1 MSSTAKT
8 PRNRLQGET
17 SPYLLQHAG
26 NPVDW
31 FPWGRE
37 ALDRARAEQ
46 KPIFLSV
53 GYSACHWCHVMERE
67 SFEDGAIARLLN
79 ESFVSIKVDRE
90 ERPDIDE
97 IYMKAVQSM
106 TGSGGWPMSVFLT
119 PGLEP
124 FYGGT
129 YFPPRSAY
137 GRPGFAELLAALA
150 RAWREDRENVA
161 AHGKK
166 LAARIAA
173 EGSWNATAELD
184 PKVLDRSLAAL
195 AGNHDTEWG
204 GFGSAPK
211 FPHALDVRILL
222 RHARRTGKQEILRIA
237 TTTLDRM
244 AEGGIRDHLGGG
256 FHRYSTD
263 EKWLIPHFE
272 KMLYDTALLVP
283 AYLEGFLATGS
294 AEYARVVREACE
306 WVLREMQTPGGG
318 FASSQDADSEG
329 EEGKFFVWTPEEI
342 DRVLGPELGARA
354 SAWFGVTVE
363 GNFEHGRSALW
374 RHVRAEDVA
383 ERLGCDPKALAA
395 AMEGAREELWK
406 ARESRI
412 HPGTDDKVLA
422 SWNGLMIS
430 ALAQA
435 FQVLGDARHLAAAS
449 AAARFVLGT
458 MRGSDGRLLA
468 TARTVEGKTHAHLNA
483 YLDDYAFLIQGLIDL
498 YESDFD
504 ETWLREALALEV
516 VVADQFADAE
526 NGGWFTTG
534 RDHEALIARL
544 KNPHDGALPSG
555 NGVQVLNLLRLA
567 EITGR
572 GELGKKAERAMLSVG
587 ALANQYPAA
596 FSQLLVAADFLA
608 AGPREIVVAG
618 EPEGI
623 AVRGML
629 EEIRGRFLPERIVV
643 LARRGAD
650 ESLLP
655 LVSGKSP
662 GNSGARAFVCRNYTC
677 REPVDTREA
686 LGKVL
691 SER

>member
-1 MSSTAKT
+1 VSSTAKT

-31 FPWGRE
+31 YPWGPE
-37 ALDRARAEQ
+37 ALDRAKAEQ

-67 SFEDGAIARLLN
+67 SFEDEAIARLLN
-79 ESFVSIKVDRE
+79 ESFVSVKVDRE

-97 IYMKAVQSM
+97 IYMKAVQAM

-119 PGLEP
+119 PDLEP
-124 FYGGT
+124 YYGGT
-129 YFPPRSAY
+129 YFPPRSSH
-137 GRPGFAELLAALA
+137 GRPGFAELLTALS
-150 RAWREDRENVA
+150 RAWREDRDNVA
-161 AHGKK
+161 RHGKK

-173 EGSWNATAELD
+173 EGGWNASAALD
-184 PKVLDRSLAAL
+184 PNVLDLSLAAL
-195 AGNHDTEWG
+195 AGNHDPEWG

-211 FPHALDVRILL
+211 FPHALDLRILL
-222 RHARRTGKQEILRIA
+222 RHARRTGKKEVLAIA

-283 AYLEGFLATGS
+283 AYLEGHLATRS
-294 AEYARVVREACE
+294 AGYERVVREACD
-306 WVLREMQTPGGG
+306 WVLREMVTPGGG

-329 EEGKFFVWTPEEI
+329 EEGRFFVWTPEEI
-342 DRVLGPELGARA
+342 ERVLGTRLGAWA
-354 SAWFGVTVE
+354 SAWFGVTPE
-363 GNFEHGRSALW
+363 GNFEHGKSALW
-374 RHVRAEDVA
+374 RHDPPEVVAED
-383 ERLGCDPKALAA
+383 LGCEPETLVA
-395 AMEGAREELWK
+395 AMEDARIRLWK
-406 ARESRI
+406 AREDRV

-430 ALAQA
+430 ALSQA
-435 FQVLGDARHLAAAS
+435 FQVLGDARHLAAATG
-449 AAARFVLGT
+449 AAHFVLRT
-458 MRGSDGRLLA
+458 MRGKNGRLLA
-468 TARTVEGKTHAHLNA
+468 TARTVDGQTNAHLNA

-504 ETWLREALALEV
+504 ETWLREALALESV
-516 VVADQFADAE
+516 VTEQFEDAE
-526 NGGWFTTG
+526 HGGWFTTG
-534 RDHEALIARL
+534 NDHEHLLARL

-555 NGVQVLNLLRLA
+555 NGVQVLNLLRLS

-572 GELGKKAERAMLSVG
+572 GDLAKKAERAMLSVG
-587 ALANQYPAA
+587 ALVNQYPAA
-596 FSQLLVAADFLA
+596 FSQLLLAADFLA

-618 EPEGI
+618 E
-623 AVRGML
+623 ADDASARAML
-629 EEIRGRFLPERIVV
+629 EEIRGRFLPERVVV
-643 LARRGAD
+643 LARED
-650 ESLLP
+650 SDPSLIP
-655 LVSGKSP
+655 IAEGKSP

-677 REPVDTREA
+677 REPADTREA
-686 LGKVL
+686 LGKAL
-691 SER
+691 SEG

>member
-8 PRNRLQGET
+8 PRNRLRGET

-31 FPWGRE
+31 YPWGGE
-37 ALDRARAEQ
+37 ALDRAKAEA

-67 SFEDGAIARLLN
+67 SFEDEGIARQLN

-119 PGLEP
+119 PELEP

-129 YFPPRSAY
+129 YFPPRSSH
-137 GRPGFAELLAALA
+137 GRPGFAELLSALA

-173 EGSWNATAELD
+173 EGRWNASAELD

-195 AGNHDTEWG
+195 VGNHDAEWG

-222 RHARRTGKQEILRIA
+222 RHARRTGKEEILRIA

-283 AYLEGFLATGS
+283 AYLEGCLATGS
-294 AEYARVVREACE
+294 TEYARVVREACD
-306 WVLREMQTPGGG
+306 WVLREMIAPGGG

-329 EEGKFFVWTPEEI
+329 EEGRFFVWTPEEI
-342 DRVLGPELGARA
+342 DRVLGPKLGVWA
-354 SAWFGVTVE
+354 STWFGVTPE

-374 RHVRAEDVA
+374 RHDAPDSVA
-383 ERLGCDPKALAA
+383 ERLGCDPQALAG
-395 AMEGAREELWK
+395 AMEEARKTLWK
-406 ARESRI
+406 AREERL

-430 ALAQA
+430 ALSQA
-435 FQVLGDARHLAAAS
+435 FQVLGDARHLSAAS

-458 MRGSDGRLLA
+458 MRGRDGRLLA
-468 TARTVEGKTHAHLNA
+468 TARTVDGRTHAHLNA
-483 YLDDYAFLIQGLIDL
+483 YLDDYAFMIQGLIDL

-504 ETWLREALALEV
+504 ETWLREALALESV
-516 VVADQFADAE
+516 VTEQFEDAE
-526 NGGWFTTG
+526 KGGWFTTG
-534 RDHEALIARL
+534 RDHEPLIARL

-555 NGVQVLNLLRLA
+555 NGVQALNLLRLA

-572 GELGKKAERAMLSVG
+572 GDLGRKAERAMLSVG
-587 ALANQYPAA
+587 ALVNQYPAA

-608 AGPREIVVAG
+608 QGPREIVVAG
-618 EPEGI
+618 DPDHP

-629 EEIRGRFLPERIVV
+629 EEVRGRFLPQRVVV
-643 LARRGAD
+643 LARPGSD
-650 ESLLP
+650 EGLLP
-655 LVSGKSP
+655 LVAGKSP
-662 GNSGARAFVCRNYTC
+662 GDSGARAFVCRNYTC
-677 REPVDTREA
+677 REPADTREA
-686 LGKVL
+686 LGKAL
-691 SER
+691 SEG